1 MKNPRIAIFV
11 TARMGSTRL
20 PGKHMLQIED
30 KPIIEHL
37 IARITLAKS
46 TNKIILCTTILNDD
60 AVLEK
65 EANRLGV
72 LCFRGHPTDILK
84 RWLDAADQNEIDF
97 IISAEGDDIFC
108 DPDCIDKI
116 VDCYLK
122 TDADY
127 IVCDDLP
134 VGVTPSGIDV
144 EALRKVCRL
153 KKDENTEGQFR
164 YFIQTGLF
172 HVEHIKTNDPELA
185 HPEIRMTLDYEED
198 YTFFK
203 QIFHDLYVD
212 GEVFGLK
219 KILWHLKRYPDIFLI
234 NVGMQKE
241 YEKRSAELYP
251 RLGTWNE
258 NTCCG

>member
-1 MKNPRIAIFV
+1 MKNKNIAIFI

-20 PGKHMLQIED
+20 PGKHMLPIEG

-37 IARITLAKS
+37 VDRVKFAKLK
-46 TNKIILCTTILNDD
+46 TPIILCTTIRDEDD
-60 AVLEK
+60 ILEK
-65 EANRLGV
+65 EANRLGI
-72 LCFRGHPTDILK
+72 LCFRGHSTDILK
-84 RWLDAADQNEIDF
+84 RWSDAAEKYEIDF

-108 DPDCIDKI
+108 DPDCMDKV

-134 VGVTPSGIDV
+134 VGVTPTGIKV
-144 EALRKVCRL
+144 EALQKACRL
-153 KKDENTEGQFR
+153 KKDDHTEGQYR

-172 HVEHIKTNDPELA
+172 RVERIKGNDPELA
-185 HPEIRMTLDYEED
+185 HPEIRMTLDYKED

-203 QIFHDLYVD
+203 RIFHDLYMD
-212 GEVFGLK
+212 DEIFGMR
-219 KILWHLKRYPDIFLI
+219 KILRHLKGYPDIILI
-234 NVGMQKE
+234 NANMQKE

-251 RLGTWNE
+251 PLGAWDE
-258 NTCCG
+258 NNCCG